1 MHIVTGHSAYF
12 SLCVSVAGL
21 LHQFGVS
28 LTAELR
34 LTNEQQDKEPH
45 FKLQSALNY

>member
-12 SLCVSVAGL
+12 SVCVSLAGL

-28 LTAELR
+28 LTAELH

-45 FKLQSALNY
+45 FKL